1 MQSSFADEEWMMLFV
16 PRRYMVSDGGCRLS
30 CKACTPCAPKDW
42 ECIAANR
49 KAGGYLKL
57 ERQEME
63 NVGVRWWLD
72 D

>member
-1 MQSSFADEEWMMLFV
+1 
-16 PRRYMVSDGGCRLS
+16 MVSDGGCRLS
-30 CKACTPCAPKDW
+30 CKACKPCAPKDS

-63 NVGVRWWLD
+63 SVGVRWWLD